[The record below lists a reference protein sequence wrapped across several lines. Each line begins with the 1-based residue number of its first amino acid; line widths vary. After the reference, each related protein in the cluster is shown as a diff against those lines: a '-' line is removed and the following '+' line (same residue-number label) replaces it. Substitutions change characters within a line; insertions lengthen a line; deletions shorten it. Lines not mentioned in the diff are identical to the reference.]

1 MSTIAAPAAP
11 GAERSLRGTPL
22 LVAESI
28 SVGYGQVPIVREV
41 SLEVCPGEIV
51 LIMGPNGAGKS
62 TLIKAITGTLGLL
75 GGRVLLDG
83 ADISRLREDERM
95 ARGIGYVPQV
105 RDVFEPLTV
114 LENLE
119 MGAYRMKGPETVKR
133 VAVLFEVFPTLAG
146 LRRRQAR
153 TLSGGERKLLGIA
166 RALMADPRI
175 LVLDE
180 PTANLSPLIAQSVL
194 DETVAHLAGQGRAIL
209 LIEQRVSLGLGVASW
224 GYVLT
229 DGQVRLSASA
239 EELAAMENLSALFLG
254 MQGARSAPTGA
265 APVRTGPP
273 QGTDVPS

>member
-1 MSTIAAPAAP
+1 MSAIVKGADPTGAPIAGRGSPMLAAE
-11 GAERSLRGTPL
+11 G
-22 LVAESI
+22 I
-28 SVGYGQVPIVREV
+28 SAGYGQVPIVKEV
-41 SLEVCPGEIV
+41 SLEVCSGEVV

-62 TLIKAITGTLGLL
+62 TLVKAMTGTLGLL
-75 GGRVLLDG
+75 GGRVLIDG
-83 ADISRLREDERM
+83 KDVSRLREDERM

-105 RDVFEPLTV
+105 RDVFGPLTV

-119 MGAYRMKGPETVKR
+119 MGAYRMKSFETAGR
-133 VAVLFEVFPTLAG
+133 LAALFEMFPTLAG

-194 DETVAHLAGQGRAIL
+194 DETVARLAGHGRAIL

-239 EELAAMENLSALFLG
+239 ADLSASEDLSALFLG
-254 MQGARSAPTGA
+254 LKGARPARARNRRSSDTPA
-265 APVRTGPP
+265 
-273 QGTDVPS
+273 